1 MLKKLRLHNFRTYL
15 NAEAEFGQRQLV
27 IGKNNSG
34 KTNLCL
40 AIRFLGASAGS
51 PLAEAVGACVPG
63 GPPEFTHFA
72 FNSNQTSFEMVC
84 DLPFD
89 GQMLSFQYT
98 LSIEITG
105 TTTGSSPGEQGVRVT
120 AERLVLTGERFKET
134 CLLDNDGREARLLH
148 EEQVG
153 REKEPYQAVT
163 LAPKGAT
170 MLSNLYELETN
181 RRAIL
186 FRRFLRSWTYFALS
200 ADSIRWGWRE
210 AGRTGALYA
219 DGKHVA
225 NSIFHLK
232 NQDERRYRR
241 LIERVAAFEEGLE
254 AINFLV
260 APDQGVVPF
269 VALNVRP
276 RASWAGLSDG
286 TLRALALSHLIEVAD
301 AVRDTEGWP
310 SPLIIIEE
318 PENGLYGGLLRKLV
332 EEFEDCAPLAQ
343 FIFTSHSPYFID
355 LFDGEPSSVTLL
367 RREGTRTVIHRLPS
381 PSTTTPSDERMTLA
395 EKYFAEILE

>member
-1 MLKKLRLHNFRTYL
+1 MLKRLRLHNFRTYL
-15 NAEAEFGQRQLV
+15 NAEAEFRQRQLI

-34 KTNLCL
+34 KTNLCF
-40 AIRFLGASAGS
+40 AIRFLGASASS

-72 FNSNQTSFEMVC
+72 FKSNQATFEVVC

-89 GQMLSFQYT
+89 GQMLSFQYS

-105 TTTGSSPGEQGVRVT
+105 TDSGSSPGEQGVRV
-120 AERLVLTGERFKET
+120 AGERLLVTGERFNDA
-134 CLLDNDGREARLLH
+134 CLLDSNGNEARLLH

-153 REKEPYQAVT
+153 REKEPHIEVT

-170 MLSNLYELETN
+170 MLSNLYELQTN

-186 FRRFLRSWTYFALS
+186 FRRFLRSWTYFSLS
-200 ADSIRWGWRE
+200 PDSIRWGWRE
-210 AGRTGALYA
+210 AGRTGALYV

-225 NSIFHLK
+225 TSIFHMK

-260 APDQGVVPF
+260 APDQGVLPF

-286 TLRALALSHLIEVAD
+286 TLRALALSHLIEAAD
-301 AVRDTEGWP
+301 AARDIAGWP
-310 SPLIIIEE
+310 SPLTIIEE
-318 PENGLYGGLLRKLV
+318 PENGIYAGLLRKLV
-332 EEFEDCAPLAQ
+332 EDFADCAPLAQ
-343 FIFTSHSPYFID
+343 FIFTSHSPYLID
-355 LFDGEPSSVTLL
+355 LFDDEPSAVTLL
-367 RREGTRTVIHRLPS
+367 RREGTRTVIHRLP
-381 PSTTTPSDERMTLA
+381 PPDPTAPPDERMTLA
-395 EKYFAEILE
+395 EKYFAEVLE